1 MYNTLYIYKLGHLTS
16 SMRLYAFAILLLFL
30 VACTSQ
36 TTDKIRIGVVAPF
49 TGDAAVYGEATE
61 HAIKILRSELDPALD
76 QKLEIYYEDAC
87 LAKEAINSAH
97 KLVDAN
103 HVDMV
108 TGVFCIVGVDP
119 IVSLTKP
126 LQISVMMTAA
136 VPDTIIKLQGY
147 VFSPNSAIQD
157 EAEAQAEYAYNKA
170 GARTASVLW
179 MNSDFGQN
187 YNHYF
192 SDKFT
197 QLGGKILSN
206 EPLEFF
212 GVDYRTELT
221 KVKAANPEF
230 LLLVH
235 FGNQMGVLLRQ
246 AKELGMSLP
255 IMGTYESED
264 PTILKVAGQGAEGLL
279 LTSPIGNENNP
290 VADRFRKEY
299 QELYGQAPTT
309 IAVMAYDALKLQI
322 EAYQACQ
329 GDRACMIDYL
339 HKVKDYQ
346 GASGTF
352 SISYQGTAK
361 RTFVFKQV
369 QNGVYTVIS

>member
-1 MYNTLYIYKLGHLTS
+1 MMGGFIALSLV
-16 SMRLYAFAILLLFL
+16 FL
-30 VACTSQ
+30 VACASQ
-36 TTDKIRIGVVAPF
+36 PSDTIRIGVVAPF
-49 TGDAAVYGEATE
+49 TGDAAVYGQSTE
-61 HAIKILRSELDPALD
+61 HAIKILRNELDPALN

-103 HVDMV
+103 HVDII

-136 VPDTIIKLQGY
+136 VPDTIIHLQGY

-157 EAEAQAEYAYNKA
+157 EAEAQAEYAYHTI

-187 YNHYF
+187 YNKYF
-192 SDKFT
+192 SAKFD
-197 QLGGKILSN
+197 QLGGTILSN

-212 GVDYRTELT
+212 GADYRTELT
-221 KVKAANPEF
+221 KVKANNPEF

-235 FGNQMGVLLRQ
+235 FGNQMGILLRQ
-246 AKELGMSLP
+246 AKELGMNLP

-264 PTILKVAGQGAEGLL
+264 PTILKIAGKGAEGLL
-279 LTSPIGNENNP
+279 LTSPIGKDNNP
-290 VADRFRKEY
+290 VADRFRNQY
-299 QELYGQAPTT
+299 QELYGQPPTT

-322 EAYQACQ
+322 EAYQSCK
-329 GDRACMIDYL
+329 GDKACMIDYL
-339 HKVKDYQ
+339 YKVKDYQ

-352 SISYQGTAK
+352 SISPQGTAK

-369 QNGVYTVIS
+369 QNGQYVVLP

>member
-1 MYNTLYIYKLGHLTS
+1 MKILPAVLFVLILSALLGCTS
-16 SMRLYAFAILLLFL
+16 SSSDR
-30 VACTSQ
+30 
-36 TTDKIRIGVVAPF
+36 IRIGVVAPF

-61 HAIKILRSELDPALD
+61 HAIKILRQELDPSIN
-76 QKLEIYYEDAC
+76 QKLDIYYEDAC
-87 LAKEAINSAH
+87 LAKEAIDSAH

-103 HVDMV
+103 HVDII
-108 TGVFCIVGVDP
+108 TGVFCIVSVDP

-136 VPDTIIKLQGY
+136 VPDTVIGLNGY

-157 EAEAQAEYAYNKA
+157 EAEAQAGYAYTVL

-187 YNHYF
+187 YNKYF
-192 SDKFT
+192 TAKFT
-197 QLGGKILSN
+197 SLGGQVLSS

-221 KVKAANPEF
+221 KVKATNPAF
-230 LLLVH
+230 LLLIH

-246 AKELGMSLP
+246 AKELEMNLP

-264 PTILKVAGQGAEGLL
+264 PTILKVAGKGAEGLL

-290 VADRFRKEY
+290 VADRFRSTY
-299 QELYGQAPTT
+299 QELYGQPPTT
-309 IAVMAYDALKLQI
+309 IAVMAYDALKLQL
-322 EAYQACQ
+322 EAYQSCK
-329 GDRACMIDYL
+329 GDKACMLDYL
-339 HKVKDYQ
+339 YKIKDYQ

-352 SISYQGTAK
+352 SITPQGTAK

-369 QNGVYTVIS
+369 KDGKYVTIA